1 MQLASSSGV
10 NTNFSGKSKTSTPRS
25 RSSHRF
31 GNGTSWVVTL
41 LTVVISASV
50 SVFLQRQFF
59 LRDSPHLK
67 FSAVKCHPPLP
78 NIFAQTPIRNDS
90 TEMATAL
97 RAVDS
102 LVHNSFAK
110 GGIDGIVVAIV
121 TREGTVYETAIGPL
135 KANETEPENQGAVDR
150 HSIFRIASGSKL
162 FATLETLILREKG
175 ALQWDDPVDKFL
187 PEFSYAPGGWGDTP
201 DGLATSGPVTL
212 RQLASH
218 MSGLTREFPRGNM
231 KNWPHSLEGTGPPP
245 INGCPFPTTEQMI
258 NGLKK
263 YPLTIP
269 HIHIQFIP
277 IEFDKSNNMTAVP
290 STWPALAKRDIFD
303 PLGLNGSSFVV
314 TPGNK
319 DHVAVASTD
328 SYEVDWDFLDAMSCS
343 GGQMSSLSDYI
354 KVMQTILDPTRP
366 ESLLPPHVIREWLR
380 PLHEKIHD
388 SYARPVRIFQ
398 KLGVLGASRSV
409 FAINQDM
416 SYGVALLMT
425 GSAPIAGDMVLDIF
439 RQLQPTLD
447 RILSRS
453 VARRYAGRWT
463 AEDEAESE
471 ISINV
476 VEGSLWVTKLHLK
489 GTDVLR
495 LIQNIPD
502 NDKHSLAAPI
512 TMWSTGRLD
521 EFRMAFTLASQTC
534 MRSWATIDDGFAR
547 GFPTDLMYFSEEKD
561 RCTST

>member
-1 MQLASSSGV
+1 MV
-10 NTNFSGKSKTSTPRS
+10 
-25 RSSHRF
+25 
-31 GNGTSWVVTL
+31 
-41 LTVVISASV
+41 
-50 SVFLQRQFF
+50 
-59 LRDSPHLK
+59 
-67 FSAVKCHPPLP
+67 
-78 NIFAQTPIRNDS
+78 
-90 TEMATAL
+90 TAL
-97 RAVDS
+97 RVIDS
-102 LVHNSFAK
+102 FVQKSYLK
-110 GGIDGIVVAIV
+110 GGIDGLVVAIV
-121 TREGTVYETAIGPL
+121 TSEGVVYETAIGPL
-135 KANETEPENQGAVDR
+135 KANETEADKRGAVDR

-187 PEFSYAPGGWGDTP
+187 PEFSYSSGGWGDTQ
-201 DGLATSGPVTL
+201 DGRVTSGPVTL

-245 INGCPFPTTEQMI
+245 INGCPFPSTEQMI

-269 HIHIQFIP
+269 TYSYP
-277 IEFDKSNNMTAVP
+277 VYSNVGMAVLGQAAVAANRDFEKFNNITRSPP
-290 STWPALAKRDIFD
+290 STWPALAQRDIFD

-314 TPGNK
+314 TPWNK

-354 KVMQTILDPTRP
+354 KVIQTILDPTRP
-366 ESLLPPHVIREWLR
+366 ESLLPPHVIREWMR
-380 PLHEKIHD
+380 PLHGWMDETTEVGILWEIEKIQD

-409 FAINQDM
+409 FSINQDM

-425 GSAPIAGDMVLDIF
+425 GSAPTAGDIVLDIF

-447 RILSRS
+447 RVLSVT
-453 VARRYAGRWT
+453 VAQRYAGRWT
-463 AEDEAESE
+463 SGDGSE
-471 ISINV
+471 LSISV
-476 VEGSLWVTKLHLK
+476 AEGSLWITKLHLK

-502 NDKHSLAAPI
+502 NDKRSRAMPI
-512 TMWSTGRLD
+512 TMWSTGRLH
-521 EFRMAFTLASQTC
+521 EFR
-534 MRSWATIDDGFAR
+534 
-547 GFPTDLMYFSEEKD
+547 
-561 RCTST
+561 